1 MCVRACV
8 HACMCACVHARTYTR
23 MCVCVCARAC
33 VRACLLACVCDPQ
46 KSCHNLNIVG
56 TWQHHSVLLNKY
68 DITSI
73 AFDSIIST
81 CYLAVKLV

>member
-1 MCVRACV
+1 
-8 HACMCACVHARTYTR
+8 MCACMHVCMRARTHIHTHA
-23 MCVCVCARAC
+23 CVCVCARAC